1 MNNQIKYTLKNDLK
15 NYLMVIAITVAA
27 AVAITVIAALSLK
40 ESIFSLDF
48 VDTIFTPILIATM
61 IANLVRGIE
70 TSYYLRFFMQLGSSR
85 TKSLV
90 STIVAFLLGA
100 VAQAALILLILFV
113 AAPEGITQFIPLFL
127 LGLVGTYF
135 LGMFA
140 NSICTVLKPM
150 FTIPLL
156 IVYFGYLF
164 PNICFYIYE
173 SRFLYSLAILF
184 ILLNAVAAYV
194 LYNNRSSIIKGVQI

>member
-1 MNNQIKYTLKNDLK
+1 
-15 NYLMVIAITVAA
+15 MVN
-27 AVAITVIAALSLK
+27 
-40 ESIFSLDF
+40 
-48 VDTIFTPILIATM
+48 LIATM

-184 ILLNAVAAYV
+184 ILLNAVAA
-194 LYNNRSSIIKGVQI
+194 

>member
-15 NYLMVIAITVAA
+15 NYLIVIAVTVAA
-27 AVAITVIAALSLK
+27 TVTISIIAALSIK
-40 ESIFSLDF
+40 QSIFSLDF
-48 VDTIFTPILIATM
+48 VDMIFTPILIATM

-70 TSYYLRFFMQLGSSR
+70 TAYYLRFYMQLGSSR
-85 TKSLV
+85 TKSFV
-90 STIVAFLLGA
+90 STMIAFLLGA
-100 VAQAALILLILFV
+100 VGQAAFILLILFV
-113 AAPEGITQFIPLFL
+113 SAPEGITQFIPLFL

-140 NSICTVLKPM
+140 NSLCTVLKPM

-156 IVYFGYLF
+156 IAYFGYIL
-164 PNICFYIYE
+164 PNIGFYIYE
-173 SRFLYSLAILF
+173 SRFLYPLAILF
-184 ILLNAVAAYV
+184 VLLNAVAAYV